1 MINFNKMIGCAEG
14 MQNTG
19 KGHFY
24 NGGKSGIFG
33 NALLLKKIDPNQFIS
48 FIYK

>member
-1 MINFNKMIGCAEG
+1 MRGCAEG

-24 NGGKSGIFG
+24 NGGKVEFSEMLFVE
-33 NALLLKKIDPNQFIS
+33 KK
-48 FIYK
+48 